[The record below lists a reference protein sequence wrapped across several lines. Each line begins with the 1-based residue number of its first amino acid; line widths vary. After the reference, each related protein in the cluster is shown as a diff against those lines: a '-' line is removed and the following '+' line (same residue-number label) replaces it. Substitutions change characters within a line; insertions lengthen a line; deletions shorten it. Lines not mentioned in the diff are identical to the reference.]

1 MFRRGTWCFSRPSSW
16 PTRQPSCCSISLTAL
31 HHWPSTLGGQTA
43 SRPTLLRP
51 DPDPAPPRRTTRPA
65 CRSATHARQACS
77 AVGDGALAR
86 DVVPQLAPL
95 FACPPAQRGAYGST
109 EPGRPDAPDQPPARS
124 GAPERAARSVRPAPD
139 DAAERGRRI
148 RDALLLTGSS
158 GARHLQSGE
167 HEGAA
172 ACVPTANAILLC
184 NAPEG
189 K

>member
-1 MFRRGTWCFSRPSSW
+1 MLCTTGPLHLATRR
-16 PTRQPSCCSISLTAL
+16 SCLQS
-31 HHWPSTLGGQTA
+31 A
-43 SRPTLLRP
+43 SRPTLLHP
-51 DPDPAPPRRTTRPA
+51 DPDPAAPRRATRPA
-65 CRSATHARQACS
+65 RRSVSHARQACS
-77 AVGDGALAR
+77 AAGDGALAR

-124 GAPERAARSVRPAPD
+124 GAPDLAARSARPAPD

-158 GARHLQSGE
+158 GTRHLQSGE
-167 HEGAA
+167 DEGAA
-172 ACVPTANAILLC
+172 ACVLTANAILLC

-189 K
+189 NAD